1 MRRIE
6 TYLLRQLAWPTLA
19 AVAALTTLAVL
30 SQMLTTLN
38 LIVDQRQS
46 AVVFLKVVALSL
58 PSTAVITLPIALFVA
73 CLVSLNRLHTEQEIV
88 VCFAGGMSRWRVSAP
103 AMRLAVAAALLT
115 LVVNLWVQPW
125 ATRRMREELFKVRT
139 DLVATLVHEGE
150 FNEPSQG
157 LTIYA
162 QEADGA
168 GRLKN
173 VFIYQ
178 DKGQGRS
185 ATYAAKR
192 GLIVKKAGEPVMIL
206 TDGSR
211 QEFNNHDILN
221 YLAFTDNVFD
231 LAPYVNTTEEVTYK
245 VSDRYPHELF
255 FPDKRYDW
263 EKNNRKKL
271 LAEGNARL
279 TSPIYNIAFVVLALN
294 AVLGGAF
301 SRLGYGRRI
310 AIAAATAGGIRIL
323 GFAAQ
328 AACDATPALNL
339 LQWLIPLAPTVW
351 IGRRLFGQGAL
362 RSIGLKAALGAT
374 PLQRLP
380 A

>member
-6 TYLLRQLAWPTLA
+6 TYLLRQLGWPTLA
-19 AVAALTTLAVL
+19 AVVSLTTLAVL

-46 AVVFLKVVALSL
+46 AIVFLKVVALSL

-73 CLVSLNRLHTEQEIV
+73 CLVSFNRLHTEQEIV

-162 QEADGA
+162 QDSDGA
-168 GRLKN
+168 GNLRN

-178 DKGQGRS
+178 DRGQGRS
-185 ATYAAKR
+185 ATFAAKR
-192 GLIVKKAGEPVMIL
+192 GVIVKRGGQPVMVL
-206 TDGSR
+206 SDGSR
-211 QEFNNHDILN
+211 QEFNNHDVLN
-221 YLAFTDNVFD
+221 FLAFADNVFD
-231 LAPYVNTTEEVTYK
+231 LAPYVNTTEEVHYK

-263 EKNNRKKL
+263 ERNNKKKL

-279 TSPIYNIAFVVLALN
+279 TSPLYTITFVILALN

-310 AIAAATAGGIRIL
+310 ALAAAAAGGIRIL

-328 AACDATPALNL
+328 AACDSTPALNL
-339 LQWLIPLAPTVW
+339 LQWLIPLVPAVW
-351 IGRRLFGQGAL
+351 IGRRLFGGAGVRAL
-362 RSIGLKAALGAT
+362 GPGAALGAP